1 MLDVR
6 NTETSAMR
14 LNEGVEWAA
23 HACAVLAAL
32 PQGRGLTAATLAAF
46 HELPPSYMAKQLQA
60 LAKAGVVTSLRG
72 ARGGYR
78 LARRPSDISLWE
90 IAAAIEG
97 EDRGFRCS
105 EIRRKGPCAASSQS
119 CKKPCAVAASFW
131 AAEDAYRESL
141 RSRTV
146 ADIVREVLRDSDAAY
161 GRRFSAWLAAA
172 LRQ

>member
-1 MLDVR
+1 
-6 NTETSAMR
+6 MR

-90 IAAAIEG
+90 VAAAIEG

-105 EIRRKGPCAASSQS
+105 EIRRKGPCASSPQS
-119 CKKPCAVAASFW
+119 CKTPCAVAASFW

-141 RSRTV
+141 RRCTV
-146 ADIVREVLRDSDAAY
+146 ADIVREVLKGSDEAY
-161 GRRFSAWLAAA
+161 GRRFSAWLATA
-172 LRQ
+172 LG